1 MTRRVI
7 QNKIMAKADYQEII
21 AEYKEQVRVLK
32 EQVNELPDACN
43 AKDFFYPEPKK
54 TDEAP
59 LPTEGGEV
67 WQKTSLPPTSMPKV
81 AQIPPQ
87 TNPQTGL
94 TRTESALLSPSEQ
107 VIARRP

>member
-1 MTRRVI
+1 MKKLILFLTSI
-7 QNKIMAKADYQEII
+7 LFATSLKAADFNI
-21 AEYKEQVRVLK
+21 
-32 EQVNELPDACN
+32 D

-107 VIARRP
+107 VIARRS